1 MIWRKAEGCRVTLDD
16 GRVLL
21 DLTGG
26 FGVAALGHRNPRILE
41 AWRSQEVVHALG
53 DLAEAEVTVRLRRA
67 LPRPA
72 KLGVT
77 GEDAVEIALRTAL
90 LATGRPGIVAFDGA
104 YHGTGLLA
112 LAATGFERFR
122 APFAPWLPGPVYRF
136 PYGEDPGPLP
146 ADAACVIVEPV
157 QGRAGSLVPPP
168 EFLAQLRR
176 RCDEAGALLVVDA
189 IYAGLGR
196 TGELWP
202 GDDVADVL
210 CVGKALGG
218 GLPLSA
224 ALFYRDGLEEVWDL
238 GPEDVYTHTHAGS
251 PLACAAALVVLDEVP
266 RLLERV
272 AAAGDRFEAEG
283 WHGRGLLRAREGSAD
298 DALAR
303 GVLVIPAG
311 LDGALI
317 QATPP
322 LTITD
327 DELDEAFSLL
337 CSSSA
342 VARRAGTSTAPGGAS
357 SHPGTPRAPGSRAR
371 RGRAR

>member
-1 MIWRKAEGCRVTLDD
+1 MIWSKAEGCRVTLAD
-16 GRVLL
+16 GRELL

-26 FGVAALGHRNPRILE
+26 FGVAALGHRNPRILG

-53 DLAEAEVTVRLRRA
+53 DLADAEVTVRLREA

-112 LAATGFERFR
+112 LAATGFEHFR
-122 APFAPWLPGPVYRF
+122 TPFAQWLPGPVYRR
-136 PYGEDPGPLP
+136 PYGEDPGALP
-146 ADAACVIVEPV
+146 DDAACVIVEPV
-157 QGRAGSLVPPP
+157 QGRAGSRVPPDD
-168 EFLAQLRR
+168 FLATLRR
-176 RCDEAGALLVVDA
+176 RCDEAGALLIVDS
-189 IYAGLGR
+189 IFAGLGL
-196 TGELWP
+196 TGEMWP

-224 ALFYRDGLEEVWDL
+224 ALFYREGLEELWQL
-238 GPEDVYTHTHAGS
+238 GPEDVYTHTHTGN
-251 PLACAAALVVLDEVP
+251 PLACAAALVVL
-266 RLLERV
+266 ERV
-272 AAAGDRFEAEG
+272 PHLLTRVLRAGDRFEAEG
-283 WHGRGLLRAREGSAD
+283 WHGRGLMRARAGDAD

-311 LDGALI
+311 VDGDLI

-322 LTITD
+322 LVITD
-327 DELDEAFSLL
+327 EEIGEALALL
-337 CSSSA
+337 
-342 VARRAGTSTAPGGAS
+342 R
-357 SHPGTPRAPGSRAR
+357 
-371 RGRAR
+371 

>member
-1 MIWRKAEGCRVTLDD
+1 VIWASAEGSRVTLAD
-16 GRVLL
+16 GRELI

-41 AWRSQEVVHALG
+41 AWRAQPVVHALG
-53 DLAEAEVTVRLRRA
+53 DLADAEVTVRLRDA

-90 LATGRPGIVAFDGA
+90 LATGNHGIVAFDGA

-112 LAATGFERFR
+112 LAATGFEQFR
-122 APFAPWLPGPVYRF
+122 APFAPWLPGPVHRRE
-136 PYGEDPGPLP
+136 YGADPGELP
-146 ADAACVIVEPV
+146 GGTACVVVEPV
-157 QGRAGSLVPPP
+157 QGRAGSRVPPDD
-168 EFLAQLRR
+168 FLPTLRR
-176 RCDEAGALLVVDA
+176 RCDDAGALLVVDA

-224 ALFYRDGLEEVWDL
+224 ALFYRDGLEDVWRL
-238 GPEDVYTHTHAGS
+238 GPEDVYTHTHVGS

-266 RLLERV
+266 GLLEHV
-272 AAAGDRFEAEG
+272 TAMGERFERAG
-283 WHGRGLLRAREGSAD
+283 WHGRGLLRARTGDAG
-298 DALAR
+298 DALER
-303 GVLVIPAG
+303 GVLVVPAG
-311 LDGALI
+311 LDGTLI

-322 LTITD
+322 LAISEAD
-327 DELDEAFSLL
+327 VDEAL
-337 CSSSA
+337 
-342 VARRAGTSTAPGGAS
+342 ARLA
-357 SHPGTPRAPGSRAR
+357 
-371 RGRAR
+371 